1 MKLSRRGDGEAVAQ
15 DEQGPGKQVE
25 PGEKTNRW
33 VLHLTLGLLVVVVP
47 LVVWLTQDTEPQD
60 PSVIELADQSPD
72 FTLELFDGTSFTLS
86 DHLERDGRPVVMNFW
101 ASWCLPCR
109 EEMPAFDAVA
119 ARRPDVYFLG
129 VAVQDTET
137 EARAFAEEIGVGY
150 PLGFD
155 SDGTISDLYPIL
167 GLPTTSFITS
177 DRTEAASWSGILDE
191 AKLESL
197 IAEHL
202 TG

>member
-1 MKLSRRGDGEAVAQ
+1 
-15 DEQGPGKQVE
+15 
-25 PGEKTNRW
+25 
-33 VLHLTLGLLVVVVP
+33 VLHVTLGVLVVVVP
-47 LVVWLTQDTEPQD
+47 AVVWLAQTSEPQG
-60 PSVIELADQSPD
+60 PGGSELAERAPD
-72 FTLELFDGTSFTLS
+72 FTLELFEGDRFNLS
-86 DHLERDGRPVVMNFW
+86 DHLESDGRPVVMNFW

-129 VAVQDTET
+129 VAVQDTEAA
-137 EARAFAEEIGVGY
+137 ARAFAEEIGVSY

-155 SDGTISDLYPIL
+155 SDRTISSLYPIL

-177 DRTEAASWSGILDE
+177 DGNEAASWSGILDE
-191 AKLESL
+191 SKLESL
-197 IAEHL
+197 IEEHL

>member
-1 MKLSRRGDGEAVAQ
+1 MKLSRRSNGEVAARDDQ
-15 DEQGPGKQVE
+15 RTDKQVE
-25 PGEKTNRW
+25 AGDKSSRR
-33 VLHLTLGLLVVVVP
+33 VLHVTLGLLVVVVP
-47 LVVWLTQDTEPQD
+47 LVIWFTQSSDPEDPDGSGLTDR
-60 PSVIELADQSPD
+60 APD
-72 FTLELFDGTSFTLS
+72 FTLGLFDGTSFTLS
-86 DHLERDGRPVVMNFW
+86 EHLETDGRPVVMNFW

-129 VAVQDTET
+129 VAVQDTEAA
-137 EARAFAEEIGVGY
+137 ARAFAEEIGVGY

-155 SDGTISDLYPIL
+155 SDGTISSLYPIL
-167 GLPTTSFITS
+167 GLPTTSFITG
-177 DRTEAASWSGILDE
+177 DGNEAASWSGILDE
-191 AKLESL
+191 AKLEAL